1 MLPTEESACQR
12 KSVSCGACCGL
23 FNLALDDY
31 AARRALLAERSA
43 DFASTD
49 FALPATLVDYRA
61 RREALEA
68 NIARRDPEI
77 YVCPFLGDLDG
88 AGRAGC
94 LIHPSRSGDPGSQN
108 YSFYGASICLAY
120 DCRNKERDRAGEYSQ
135 LLARC
140 FPEGDDYARLMADP
154 IFFDP
159 LQRIPGLWARLLADA
174 CADRAT
180 PILEA
185 FVRLARARL
194 AAPAARGVS
203 SFEFPRATWTQP
215 DEMLTAWLGEV
226 DPVVRESLVA
236 ACQILLETGGADF
249 FWSQDDL
256 VRPSEDS

>member
-1 MLPTEESACQR
+1 MGESACQR
-12 KSVSCGACCGL
+12 ESVSCGACCGL
-23 FNLALDDY
+23 FNLALADY

-43 DFASTD
+43 EFATTD
-49 FALPATLVDYRA
+49 FARPATLVAYRA
-61 RREALEA
+61 RREAAEA
-68 NIARRDPEI
+68 AIGRRDPEV

-94 LIHPSRSGDPGSQN
+94 LIHPSRSGDPNSQN

-120 DCRNKERDRAGEYSQ
+120 DCRNKERDRSGEYSQ
-135 LLARC
+135 LLELC

-159 LQRIPGLWARLLADA
+159 LQCIPGLWTRLAADA
-174 CADRAT
+174 RAGAES
-180 PILEA
+180 PALAA
-185 FVRLARARL
+185 FVLLARARL

-203 SFEFPRATWTQP
+203 SFEFPRGTWTQP
-215 DEMLTAWLGEV
+215 EEILAAWFGEG
-226 DPVVRESLVA
+226 DPELRESLVA
-236 ACQILLETGGADF
+236 ACQILLEARGSDF

>member
-1 MLPTEESACQR
+1 MSESACQR

-31 AARRALLAERSA
+31 AERRALLAARSA
-43 DFASTD
+43 EFANTD
-49 FALPATLVDYRA
+49 FGRPATLVDYRA

-68 NIARRDPEI
+68 EITRRDPEI

-88 AGRAGC
+88 TGRAGC
-94 LIHPSRSGDPGSQN
+94 LIHPSRSGDPASQN

-135 LLARC
+135 LLAFC
-140 FPEGDDYARLMADP
+140 FPERDDYARLMADP

-159 LQRIPGLWARLLADA
+159 LQRLPGLWTRLLADA
-174 CADRAT
+174 RADRAT
-180 PILEA
+180 PALEA
-185 FVRLARARL
+185 FQRLARARL

-203 SFEFPRATWTQP
+203 SFEFPRGNWTEP
-215 DEMLTAWLGEV
+215 REILGAWLGEV
-226 DPVVRESLVA
+226 DPAVRESLLA
-236 ACQILLETGGADF
+236 DCQILLEAGGADF